1 MLLNVHDKDLKIIGI
16 LDNESQDAI
25 GYSEDKWTRNLET
38 GSSVYEFT
46 AYNRKLSYE
55 TVYTNPF
62 NCLNIG
68 NYVSFTYDGE
78 DHVFKIM
85 SVEKTGRETYCYC
98 ENLNLELR
106 NEMVAA
112 YDSGEDELTLEKHI
126 AKMQLLDYTN
136 MVIGLNELSNV
147 KKSVSFS
154 DEETK
159 FSRLLALFQAFG
171 AEHKFTTKLYSNGKV
186 KEFKV
191 DIYKKKD
198 SDGNGGVGR
207 FVKDKILRK
216 GENIKSLKEKQD
228 ILEIFNMT
236 VPKGIRK
243 VTRVTQVIPLE
254 KEKKPTVNSNEIIV
268 RSNMIN
274 ANGTLSIENIQTILK
289 LCYEYRL
296 LPSGVISQLYLES
309 FWGNSNVAR
318 VDNNWSGMTWTGN
331 PNRPSG
337 VVVSQGSARPSSEGG
352 HYMHFA
358 SMADFF
364 KDYFYL
370 LAKQGIYNV
379 ANKTNISDYTRGLFR
394 IGGAAYDYAAAG
406 YDHYN
411 SLMTG
416 IRNGINAK
424 NENVL
429 DTYDNDWKNP
439 KVVTSTTVEQP
450 GAPNTKKALNELSSL
465 VGKTVGNGQCY
476 AVAAWFSYKLNGA
489 GLGCGLG
496 NFSGLVGSGI
506 RACDIGTDYS
516 WGNFGWGVE
525 GSGFSGSN
533 IVAGT
538 ILNIKSNYGAP
549 WYTGYYGHTVV
560 VESVNGDTVT
570 VLQQNYA
577 GKQYVT
583 KDNYSL
589 SAIIPS
595 IQTLVQPPELAK
607 GGRVDGGNAVVKVD
621 SVDKYVNVDLPT
633 DVETKEETEEFY
645 IPHSYNNKWYDEN
658 DNLEFYIS
666 NSAICA
672 PQSAENFPVAFS
684 SKDNGDKWIRRDF
697 EYEVDTVDELIEKS
711 LEDLKKNCYPTLDY
725 EIDGFFNASIG
736 DTYLIEDDD
745 FEPKLTIKARV
756 ISQEI
761 SHTQPENNKTELS
774 NYVKLKSAV
783 PDALTSRLQQLIDA
797 SIPYEIRVTASNGT
811 SFKNNEGESKITV
824 ELLKSGIIQEAEFF
838 FKNGNSIVGKGKTLL
853 VKATDFE
860 HVFNL
865 TIEAYVNNE
874 LVSTKPITF
883 TDVEDGAQGPQGP
896 QGPQGDE
903 GPQGPQGDKG
913 DTGNGIANTVV
924 TYGLSMSDTTEPATW
939 SSNKP
944 ALIKGMYLWT
954 RTVFIYTNG
963 KSTTSYQISYI
974 PNDADA
980 TAEIDKTKQELLEK
994 LETVRDDSLAS
1005 AEEAKQQIT
1014 AVANDLSTAK
1024 QDLQEQA
1031 SQLTEQA
1038 NAQSELTKR
1047 VSSVEETANGT
1058 KTTVS
1063 ELSKTVDSNT
1073 KNITSVTARTKV
1085 VEDDLTSTKTT
1096 LSQVKTTADGASS
1109 KAATLETGLNGVK
1122 ADLAATTVTANTTKT
1137 NLANYQASNDRAVA
1151 NLQSNMQTANG
1162 NISNLQ
1168 TKVEAVPGQITSAV
1182 SAVEGKIPTD
1192 IGTVNLIKGT
1202 GSAFV
1207 MGGGITNTTWNET
1220 KKQSILDFSDPNV
1233 DRAKGGEILPQNG
1246 KFFDFKPI
1254 KGMTYTQSIMID
1266 TDATFE
1272 PSGEMQFSW
1281 FTSKGHNNQKAYIK
1295 KIGDHSYQIWST
1307 YTWNLED
1314 TALRAYDLFGLH
1326 NVLLFRTTG
1335 TYLAFYKPKLTTG
1348 NLPSDWE
1355 AAPEDTID
1363 QISSLS
1369 SQIKQTADGMTL
1381 LATKTELNNAKTEL
1395 QSGISTATSK
1405 ADNAQATANNNAQTI
1420 STHTTQISAL
1430 NTGLS
1435 AKVSQSDFNT
1445 LSGRVTT
1452 AENNITAKANELSS
1466 KITSVE
1472 GKIPTSIDT
1481 VNLVKGTGSAFV
1493 MGGGI
1498 TNTTWNETKKQAI
1511 LDFSTPGVN
1520 LARSSE
1526 ILPQGNAFPN
1536 FKPIKGMTYTQS
1548 IMIDTDATFAPNGQ
1562 ATCSWFT
1569 SKGHNEQKAY
1579 IKKVGEHSY
1588 QVWSTCTWQLED
1600 IALRVFDWFG
1610 LHNVLLFRTSGTYLA
1625 FYKPKLTT
1633 GNLPSDWSPAPEDAI
1648 EEISTLSS
1656 ELKQTADGITLL
1668 ATKTELS
1675 TAKNELQSG
1684 INTATNKAN
1693 NAQATANNNAQTIS
1707 THTTQ
1712 ISALNT
1718 GLNAKVSQSDFNTL
1732 SGRVTTAENNIT
1744 AKANELSSKITS
1756 VESKIPTSV
1765 GGTNYLTNISSNW
1778 QNKYVVISGAS
1789 EGSFLQQSSSTR
1801 ISPKNFIAVEAGKEY
1816 TISLK
1821 ELSDVDYYF
1830 KVTMSTVA
1838 AYGVAN
1844 SMLNKDEWIYS
1855 DSYTFT
1861 APENCKFVMISVGC
1875 DAGVTPDDLNVKFN
1889 IKLERGNIVTDWS
1902 PAPEDYDSKLST
1914 VQSEFKQTTDSI
1926 KASVQSLDN
1935 NTVKNSSLTINA
1947 DGIVMKAGKSTTDV
1961 ANAIGSYF
1969 AVNQNAINLFS
1980 DKINVKGHMIVSGS
1994 ISSDKISSSGI
2005 TANVIKGGTLQST
2018 NGSTNFELNTG
2029 KLFYN
2034 NNNTG
2039 VFRVQD
2045 GASTMGLKFSNTS
2058 VTVNGTSRILSRAIL
2073 GGDRRETTLDDGKW
2087 DKGGFSGI
2095 IIETIKDVESNVN
2108 EKADT
2113 LNVIA
2118 DHIYFSHTY
2127 SDDSLSARGWKMET
2141 YSPTTSYP
2149 GNVVLKPF
2157 GINYRSSDIIVG
2169 DLRLD
2174 NGDGSGYWMRA
2185 TINVLKAC
2193 FGHILNGGTSSQA
2206 LNAIRSELNK
2216 ISGI

>member
-25 GYSEDKWTRNLET
+25 GYSEDKWTRDLET

-46 AYNRKLSYE
+46 AHNRKLSYE
-55 TVYTNPF
+55 TVYINPF

-78 DHVFKIM
+78 DHIFKIM
-85 SVEKTGRETYCYC
+85 SVEKTGTETYCYC

-106 NEMVAA
+106 NEMVGA

-126 AKMQLLDYTN
+126 AKMQLLEYTN

-147 KKSVSFS
+147 KKAVSFS

-159 FSRLLALFQAFG
+159 LSRLLALFQAFG
-171 AEHKFTTKLYSNGKV
+171 AEHKFTTKLHSNGKV

-243 VTRVTQVIPLE
+243 VTRVTQVTPLP
-254 KEKKPTVNSNEIIV
+254 KDKKPTVNSNEIIV

-289 LCYEYRL
+289 LCYEYRV

-358 SMADFF
+358 SMSDFF

-394 IGGAAYDYAAAG
+394 VGGAAYDYAAAG

-439 KVVTSTTVEQP
+439 KVVTSTTVEKP
-450 GAPNTKKALNELSSL
+450 GAPNTKKALNELASL

-496 NFSGLVGSGI
+496 GFSGLVGSGI

-525 GSGFSGSN
+525 GSNFSASN

-538 ILNIKSNYGAP
+538 ILNIKPNYGAP

-595 IQTLVQPPELAK
+595 IQTLVHPPELAK

-633 DVETKEETEEFY
+633 EVETKEETEEFY

-725 EIDGFFNASIG
+725 EIDGFFEASIG

-774 NYVKLKSAV
+774 NYVKLKSEV

-797 SIPYEIRVTASNGT
+797 SIPYEIRVSASNGT
-811 SFKNNEGESKITV
+811 SFKNNEGESKLTV
-824 ELLKSGIIQEAEFF
+824 ELLKAGITQEAEFF
-838 FKNGNSIVGKGKTLL
+838 FKNGGSIVGKGETLL
-853 VKATDFE
+853 IKATDFE

-874 LVSTKPITF
+874 LVATKPITF

-896 QGPQGDE
+896 QGDEGPQGPQGDE
-903 GPQGPQGDKG
+903 GPQGPQGDEGPKGDKG
-913 DTGNGIANTVV
+913 DTGNGIANTVI
-924 TYGLSMSDTTEPATW
+924 TYGLSVSDTTEPATW
-939 SSNKP
+939 SSSVP
-944 ALIKGMYLWT
+944 TLVKGMYLWT
-954 RTVFIYTNG
+954 RTVIIYTNG
-963 KSTTSYQISYI
+963 DSTTSYQISYI
-974 PNDADA
+974 AKDADA
-980 TAEIDKTKQELLEK
+980 TEAIDKTKQELLEK
-994 LETVRDDSLAS
+994 LETVRDDSLA
-1005 AEEAKQQIT
+1005 AVGEAKQELT
-1014 AVANDLSTAK
+1014 TVADDLSQAK
-1024 QDLQEQA
+1024 QDLTNQA
-1031 SQLTEQA
+1031 QQLQAQA

-1073 KNITSVTARTKV
+1073 ENITSVTARTKV
-1085 VEDDLTSTKTT
+1085 VEDDLSGTKTT
-1096 LSQVKTTADGASS
+1096 LSQVKTTADSTS
-1109 KAATLETGLNGVK
+1109 QKTATLETGLNGLSAKFETLKIGSRNYFKNSKSRKYYIDNTETQDVRTFIDDDFWK
-1122 ADLAATTVTANTTKT
+1122 NDTRFTKDYVRMSFDIAFNPALPSDFTTNVHFSASPWYNCGGITFKGGTTALQHFDLKFNLSGAGNNYKT
-1137 NLANYQASNDRAVA
+1137 NNVFIRLHNTLPVNTAVSLENF
-1151 NLQSNMQTANG
+1151 NLYLSAVVEDYTQNEADIESKVAEYKQTADQNYASLQ
-1162 NISNLQ
+1162 SNLQ
-1168 TKVEAVPGQITSAV
+1168 TLDGTVKQNKSEFDQTASQIKSSI
-1182 SAVEGKIPTD
+1182 SAVEGKIPTNVSTRNLILKSND
-1192 IGTVNLIKGT
+1192 FANPHKATGDNTTVTSTNGYFVIRSTGYTANGYGGMSWNMSISEVKAGDEFSVLMPVYIDSSVNLDNGWALILKNHSSNSAAYDYNIPTNKKDQWFNVAITFKAYKDVVFDNYPFYVCLVKNGLVRIKPPMLVRGNIIP
-1202 GSAFV
+1202 SDYQPAFEDAASD
-1207 MGGGITNTTWNET
+1207 ITKLNTT
-1220 KKQSILDFSDPNV
+1220 
-1233 DRAKGGEILPQNG
+1233 
-1246 KFFDFKPI
+1246 
-1254 KGMTYTQSIMID
+1254 
-1266 TDATFE
+1266 
-1272 PSGEMQFSW
+1272 
-1281 FTSKGHNNQKAYIK
+1281 
-1295 KIGDHSYQIWST
+1295 
-1307 YTWNLED
+1307 
-1314 TALRAYDLFGLH
+1314 
-1326 NVLLFRTTG
+1326 
-1335 TYLAFYKPKLTTG
+1335 LT
-1348 NLPSDWE
+1348 
-1355 AAPEDTID
+1355 
-1363 QISSLS
+1363 
-1369 SQIKQTADGMTL
+1369 QTADGL
-1381 LATKTELNNAKTEL
+1381 RQL
-1395 QSGISTATSK
+1395 STRVTS
-1405 ADNAQATANNNAQTI
+1405 QGSTI
-1420 STHTTQISAL
+1420 NTHTTQISAL
-1430 NTGLS
+1430 NTGLN
-1435 AKVSQSDFNT
+1435 AKVSQTDFNT

-1452 AENNITAKANELSS
+1452 AENNIIAKANELSS

-1472 GKIPTSIDT
+1472 GKIPTSASQR
-1481 VNLVKGTGSAFV
+1481 NLVQGTSVAWSPFV
-1493 MGGGI
+1493 NI
-1498 TNTTWNETKKQAI
+1498 TTNSNWCY
-1511 LDFSTPGVN
+1511 D
-1520 LARSSE
+1520 LATIRY
-1526 ILPQGNAFPN
+1526 G
-1536 FKPIKGMTYTQS
+1536 
-1548 IMIDTDATFAPNGQ
+1548 DATGIYAGTTINIFVYLSADELTLNGSGPRIFMQ
-1562 ATCSWFT
+1562 GMVID
-1569 SKGHNEQKAY
+1569 K
-1579 IKKVGEHSY
+1579 
-1588 QVWSTCTWQLED
+1588 
-1600 IALRVFDWFG
+1600 
-1610 LHNVLLFRTSGTYLA
+1610 SGTETWTNWDKYHPFCNKWSSNLVSGNN
-1625 FYKPKLTT
+1625 YRIVKLSAKVSNDSYSNINGFKIGIRIDGVQSGKFHHRALMVTT
-1633 GNLPSDWSPAPEDAI
+1633 GDVFPDSWSAAPEDAI
-1648 EEISTLSS
+1648 
-1656 ELKQTADGITLL
+1656 
-1668 ATKTELS
+1668 
-1675 TAKNELQSG
+1675 N
-1684 INTATNKAN
+1684 
-1693 NAQATANNNAQTIS
+1693 
-1707 THTTQ
+1707 Q
-1712 ISALNT
+1712 IS
-1718 GLNAKVSQSDFNTL
+1718 SL
-1732 SGRVTTAENNIT
+1732 S
-1744 AKANELSSKITS
+1744 
-1756 VESKIPTSV
+1756 
-1765 GGTNYLTNISSNW
+1765 
-1778 QNKYVVISGAS
+1778 
-1789 EGSFLQQSSSTR
+1789 
-1801 ISPKNFIAVEAGKEY
+1801 
-1816 TISLK
+1816 
-1821 ELSDVDYYF
+1821 
-1830 KVTMSTVA
+1830 
-1838 AYGVAN
+1838 
-1844 SMLNKDEWIYS
+1844 
-1855 DSYTFT
+1855 
-1861 APENCKFVMISVGC
+1861 
-1875 DAGVTPDDLNVKFN
+1875 
-1889 IKLERGNIVTDWS
+1889 
-1902 PAPEDYDSKLST
+1902 
-1914 VQSEFKQTTDSI
+1914 SEFKQTTDAI
-1926 KASVQSLDN
+1926 KASVTSLN
-1935 NTVKNSSLTINA
+1935 NSTIKSSSLTINS

-1969 AVNQNAINLFS
+1969 AVNQNAINLFA
-1980 DKINVKGHMIVSGS
+1980 DKIKVKGSMIVSGS
-1994 ISSDKISSSGI
+1994 ISSDKIVSSGI

-2029 KLFYN
+2029 KLYYN

-2039 VFRVQD
+2039 VFRVQN
-2045 GASTMGLKFSNTS
+2045 GASTMGLKFSNTPI
-2058 VTVNGTSRILSRAIL
+2058 TVNGTSRILSRAIL

-2095 IIETIKDVESNVN
+2095 VIETIKGVEPTEN
-2108 EKADT
+2108 EQADA
-2113 LNVIA
+2113 LRVIA
-2118 DHIYFSHTY
+2118 DNIYFTHTY
-2127 SDDSLSARGWKMET
+2127 SNDSLSARGWKMET
-2141 YSPTTSYP
+2141 YSPNTSYP
-2149 GNVVLKPF
+2149 SNVVLKPY
-2157 GINYRSSDIIVG
+2157 GINYRSSNIVVG

-2193 FGHILNGGTSSQA
+2193 FGHILNGGTSSSA

-2216 ISGI
+2216 ISGT